1 MDQPGLDE
9 RLHRQALD
17 GLRRVNWLSRT
28 GSILW
33 RPVERLARE
42 LSLSSL
48 RVLDLAC
55 GSGDVGIALARKA
68 KRHGLSLRLVGCD
81 FSPVAIRCACEQAAR
96 NGVDAEFHELNV
108 LRDPLPAEFDVV
120 TCSLFLHHLSEADAV
135 ELLRRMAAAARH
147 MILVDDLRRSRFG
160 YVLAW
165 LGCRVLSRSPI
176 VRVDGPLSVRAAFT
190 KPEIAEFARQAELEH
205 ITLTRH
211 WPQRFLLAWRRR

>member
-42 LSLSSL
+42 LGVSSL

-55 GSGDVGIALARKA
+55 GGGDVGVGLARKA
-68 KRHGLSLRLVGCD
+68 KRHGLNLRLVGCD
-81 FSPVAIRCACEQAAR
+81 LSPVAVRCACEQAAR
-96 NGVDAEFHELNV
+96 QGVDAEFRELNV
-108 LRDPLPAEFDVV
+108 FRDPLPDGFDVV
-120 TCSLFLHHLSEADAV
+120 TCSLFLHHLSESDAIEV
-135 ELLRRMAAAARH
+135 LRRMAAAARH

-190 KPEIAEFARQAELEH
+190 EREVVELARQAELQH
-205 ITLTRH
+205 VTLTRH